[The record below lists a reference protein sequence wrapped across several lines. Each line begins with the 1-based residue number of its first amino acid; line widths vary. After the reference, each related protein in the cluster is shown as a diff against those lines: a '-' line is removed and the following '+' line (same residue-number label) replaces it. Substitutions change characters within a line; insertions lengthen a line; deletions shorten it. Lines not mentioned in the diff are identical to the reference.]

1 MDPQKVISVVS
12 MYEEELKKQGVPKK
26 RINPEKTFREATYD
40 EILAHTHYLIDG
52 VKEYAMTPGK
62 EGKTGR
68 HLASI
73 QMCLS
78 FAGWYTLEE
87 LMNHNR
93 PT

>member
-1 MDPQKVISVVS
+1 MDPQKVIDVVS
-12 MYEEELKKQGVPKK
+12 MYEEELKKQGIPKGRIDPKK
-26 RINPEKTFREATYD
+26 TFKEATYD
-40 EILAHTHYLIDG
+40 EILAHAHYLIDG
-52 VKEYAMTPGK
+52 VKKYALNPGQ

-68 HLASI
+68 HLASV